1 MAGAARARRYAQAA
15 FQLAIERQDL
25 ERWRRDLGTV
35 AALGR
40 DQTVVQ
46 ILESPR
52 FAFKDK
58 VNLLSG
64 RLADMHPLVVNL
76 LLMLIQKGRLA
87 LLPDIY
93 ADFEELADEYRG
105 VASAEVTTAVEL
117 DEAERKRLA
126 ERLSEVVGKQV
137 VVRAKVDPAV
147 VGGIIARF
155 GDKLLDASTR
165 HRLEALKK
173 QIAGATR

>member
-1 MAGAARARRYAQAA
+1 MARAARARRYAQAA
-15 FQLAIERQDL
+15 FQLAVERQDL
-25 ERWRRDLGTV
+25 ERWLRDLRTV
-35 AALGR
+35 VALGR
-40 DQTVVQ
+40 DETVARL
-46 ILESPR
+46 LESPK
-52 FAFKDK
+52 FAFTDK
-58 VNLLSG
+58 VKLLSG
-64 RLADMHPLVVNL
+64 RLGDMHPLVMNL
-76 LLMLIQKGRLA
+76 LLVLIQKGLLA

-93 ADFEELADEYRG
+93 AEFEDLADEYRG
-105 VASAEVTTAVEL
+105 VAVAEVTTAVEL

-126 ERLSEVVGKQV
+126 ERLSEVIGKQV

-147 VGGIIARF
+147 VGGIVARF